1 MNKLS
6 WFGIIIIASIIIYGG
21 GSYVKA
27 QWFDDGSFLTTSTI
41 KSDKVSRISA
51 AGGDLRMYE
60 TSPVTA
66 PYMLC
71 VTIAGDS
78 TSSTDCFEKRNY
90 SNVQKTV
97 RTQ

>member
-1 MNKLS
+1 MIKNQVF
-6 WFGIIIIASIIIYGG
+6 FGSLVLGVVLFAG
-21 GSYVKA
+21 GSYVKN

-41 KSDKVSRISA
+41 KADNVSRISA

-60 TSPVTA
+60 TTPVTA

-78 TSSTDCFEKRNY
+78 TSSTDCFLKH
-90 SNVQKTV
+90 
-97 RTQ
+97 

>member
-1 MNKLS
+1 MNKMS
-6 WFGIIIIASIIIYGG
+6 WFGIIVIFVVFLSGV

-41 KSDKVSRISA
+41 KADKVSRISA

-71 VTIAGDS
+71 VTIAGDK
-78 TSSTDCFEKRNY
+78 TSSTDCFRKENY
-90 SNVQKTV
+90 VPVPLQNK
-97 RTQ
+97 